1 MFDTKLFASRL
12 SGITPYNV
20 DTQKYKVRLDA
31 NESFIQVP
39 EKLREK
45 LKNALSDFEFNRYPD
60 PDASALTSAFCK
72 YYGLSGDCVAVG
84 NGSDEII
91 SILMNCF
98 ADFGSAVMVFDA
110 DFSMYAFY
118 ASLAGC
124 RVIKCPK
131 SADLQIDFDLA
142 QKTIKQNGI
151 RLCIFSNPC
160 NPTGKIES
168 KADITRL
175 AQSCPET
182 LFVSDEAYMDFSK
195 KDESF
200 LSETE
205 KYPNIIVLKTMSK
218 ALGCASLRLGFII
231 SDDTF
236 TRMFKAAKSPYNVNG
251 ISQKFGEIVFSEKQ
265 LLRQSTSDIIN
276 STENLEKGI
285 ADINIFK
292 TDDTY
297 TNFVFAQNPRV
308 KEIFE
313 NLKQKSILVRYFD
326 IQGGSLRICAGT
338 DEENRTLINALKEEA
353 AKQ

>member
-20 DTQKYKVRLDA
+20 DTQKYSVRLDA
-31 NESFIQVP
+31 NESFIQIP

-60 PDASALTSAFCK
+60 PDASALTASFCE
-72 YYGLSGDCVAVG
+72 YYGLNRSYVAVG

-98 ADFGSAVMVFDA
+98 ADFGSAVMTFDA

-131 SADLQIDFDLA
+131 NKNLQIDFDLA
-142 QKTIKQNGI
+142 KKTIKQNGI
-151 RLCIFSNPC
+151 KLCIFSNPC

-168 KADITRL
+168 KSDIASL

-218 ALGCASLRLGFII
+218 ALGCAALRLGFVI
-231 SDDTF
+231 SDSTF

-251 ISQKFGEIVFSEKQ
+251 VSQKFGEIIFSEKQ
-265 LLRQSTSDIIN
+265 LLRQSTADIIR
-276 STENLEKGI
+276 STETLKNQTSGI
-285 ADINIFK
+285 DGFK
-292 TDDTY
+292 TVGTY
-297 TNFVFAQNPRV
+297 TNFVFAQNPRA
-308 KEIFE
+308 KQIFE
-313 NLKQKSILVRYFD
+313 NLKQKGILVRYFD
-326 IQGGSLRICAGT
+326 INGGSLRICAGT
-338 DEENRTLINALKEEA
+338 DAENETLINALKEESR
-353 AKQ
+353 KI